1 MARCITLGAS
11 RLSFFVF
18 LQDHQRVRQ
27 GELREFHREV
37 TGIVLELNLIVG
49 AFYEHNTS
57 LSLSIVIVK
66 L

>member
-27 GELREFHREV
+27 RELRELHREV

-49 AFYEHNTS
+49 ALDEHNTS